1 MLQEPVRRVAKEAN
15 AYFAINRLVARAGY
29 RTLADRARHAPRVAD
44 WSLPYAGVVE
54 MMTLGTPSG
63 AIRSADEIR
72 APLDR
77 VTRLHYPSRATRRRV
92 QFLYLAGEWVETP
105 SSAPGRVILYLHGGG
120 YVCGS
125 PATHAAVTTRLADT
139 AGARIFALDYRL
151 APEHPFPAAV
161 EDAWTAYWWL
171 LTEHGLAPEQIVLAG
186 DSAGGGLS
194 IALLLALRDA
204 GMPLPAG
211 AACISPW
218 LDLTLSGETM
228 AVNEPTDFLNSDI
241 LRATASMY
249 ATDHDAHDPLISPLY
264 ADLTGLPPLLIQAGS
279 AEMLLDDSRRFATRA
294 LAAGVD
300 VTLEVYAHMVH
311 VWHFTWMLEPKARQ
325 ALATMGRFVRRR
337 VPVP

>member
-1 MLQEPVRRVAKEAN
+1 MVASIPPIISVDDHVVEPPHLWQRWLPAKHREQGPRVVEGSWEMVPEVAMPRAYRSGWTAFRVALSGPVTDWWVYEDHVSGTLIGN
-15 AYFAINRLVARAGY
+15 ACA
-29 RTLADRARHAPRVAD
+29 
-44 WSLPYAGVVE
+44 
-54 MMTLGTPSG
+54 
-63 AIRSADEIR
+63 
-72 APLDR
+72 
-77 VTRLHYPSRATRRRV
+77 
-92 QFLYLAGEWVETP
+92 
-105 SSAPGRVILYLHGGG
+105 
-120 YVCGS
+120 
-125 PATHAAVTTRLADT
+125 
-139 AGARIFALDYRL
+139 
-151 APEHPFPAAV
+151 
-161 EDAWTAYWWL
+161 
-171 LTEHGLAPEQIVLAG
+171 GLAPEQIVLAG

-211 AACISPW
+211 ATCISPW

-294 LAAGVD
+294 QAAGVD

-337 VPVP
+337 VPAT